1 MLYNKTGDFMRVY
14 HELEPIY
21 NESSKVLIL
30 GSLPSVKSREVGFYY
45 AHPQNRF
52 WRILESLFGVSLPD
66 IDAKKKFLLS
76 HRIALWDTVASCE
89 ISGSSDASIK
99 NIEVN
104 DLTELLQNSQIE
116 FVFCTGRKAYDLYQ
130 KYMKPNTNIDAFL
143 LPSPSAANAKCSLP
157 SLVSSYQVILDCLN
171 SVS

>member
-1 MLYNKTGDFMRVY
+1 METVIHPLKPLETPDARV
-14 HELEPIY
+14 L
-21 NESSKVLIL
+21 VL
-30 GSLPSVKSREVGFYY
+30 GTMPSPKSRAQHFYY

-66 IDAKKKFLLS
+66 VDTKRKFLLS
-76 HRIALWDTVASCE
+76 HGIALWDTVASCE
-89 ISGSSDASIK
+89 ISGSSDASIE

-130 KYMKPNTNIDAFL
+130 KYMKPNTNINAFL

>member
-66 IDAKKKFLLS
+66 VDTKRKFLLS
-76 HRIALWDTVASCE
+76 HGIALWDMVASCE

-116 FVFCTGRKAYDLYQ
+116 FVFCTGRKASDLYQ
-130 KYMKPNTNIDAFL
+130 KYMKPKTNIDAFL
-143 LPSPSAANAKCSLP
+143 LPSPSAANAKCSLS

>member
-30 GSLPSVKSREVGFYY
+30 GSLPSVKSREVGCYY

-66 IDAKKKFLLS
+66 VDTKRKFLLS
-76 HRIALWDTVASCE
+76 HGIALWDMVASCE

-116 FVFCTGRKAYDLYQ
+116 FVFCTGRKASDLYQ
-130 KYMKPNTNIDAFL
+130 KYMKPKTNIDAFL
-143 LPSPSAANAKCSLP
+143 LPSPSAANAKCSLS

>member
-21 NESSKVLIL
+21 NKSSKVLIL

-66 IDAKKKFLLS
+66 VDTKRKFLLS
-76 HRIALWDTVASCE
+76 HGIALWDTVASCE
-89 ISGSSDASIK
+89 ISGSSDASIE

-116 FVFCTGRKAYDLYQ
+116 FVFCT
-130 KYMKPNTNIDAFL
+130 NTNINAFL

>member
-30 GSLPSVKSREVGFYY
+30 GSLPSVKSRKVGFYY

-66 IDAKKKFLLS
+66 VDTKRKFLLS
-76 HRIALWDTVASCE
+76 HGIALWDTVASCE

>member
-21 NESSKVLIL
+21 NKSSKVLIL
-30 GSLPSVKSREVGFYY
+30 GSLPSVKSREVGCYY

-66 IDAKKKFLLS
+66 VDTKRKFLLS
-76 HRIALWDTVASCE
+76 HGIALWDMVASCE

-116 FVFCTGRKAYDLYQ
+116 FVFCTGRKASDLYQ
-130 KYMKPNTNIDAFL
+130 KYMKPKTNIDAFL
-143 LPSPSAANAKCSLP
+143 LPSPSAANAKCSLS

>member
-21 NESSKVLIL
+21 NEFSKVLIL

-52 WRILESLFGVSLPD
+52 WLILESLFGVSLPD
-66 IDAKKKFLLS
+66 VQAKKEFLLS
-76 HRIALWDTVASCE
+76 HGVALWDTVASCE

-104 DLTELLQNSQIE
+104 DLTNLLQDSQIK
-116 FVFCTGRKAYDLYQ
+116 FVFCTGRKAYNLYQ

-143 LPSPSAANAKCSLP
+143 LPSPSAANARCSLFD
-157 SLVSSYQVILDCLN
+157 LISSYQIILDCLN
-171 SVS
+171 SIS

>member
-21 NESSKVLIL
+21 NEFSKVLIL

-52 WRILESLFGVSLPD
+52 WLILESLFGVSLPD
-66 IDAKKKFLLS
+66 VQAKKEFLLS
-76 HRIALWDTVASCE
+76 HGVALWDTVASCE

-104 DLTELLQNSQIE
+104 DLTNLLQDSQIK
-116 FVFCTGRKAYDLYQ
+116 FVFCTGRKAYNLYQ

-143 LPSPSAANAKCSLP
+143 LPSPSAANARCSL
-157 SLVSSYQVILDCLN
+157 SDLISSYQIILDCLN
-171 SVS
+171 SIS

>member
-1 MLYNKTGDFMRVY
+1 METVIHPLKPLETPDARV
-14 HELEPIY
+14 L
-21 NESSKVLIL
+21 VL
-30 GSLPSVKSREVGFYY
+30 GTMPSPKSRAQHFYY

-66 IDAKKKFLLS
+66 VDTKRKFLLS
-76 HRIALWDTVASCE
+76 HGIALWDTVASCE
-89 ISGSSDASIK
+89 ISGSSDASIE

>member
-21 NESSKVLIL
+21 NEFSKVLIL

-66 IDAKKKFLLS
+66 VDTKRKFLLS
-76 HRIALWDTVASCE
+76 HGIALWDTVASCE
-89 ISGSSDASIK
+89 ISGSSDASI
-99 NIEVN
+99 
-104 DLTELLQNSQIE
+104 
-116 FVFCTGRKAYDLYQ
+116 FCTGRKAYDLYQ

-143 LPSPSAANAKCSLP
+143 LPSPSAANAKCSLS